1 MSPPVSD
8 FLDSL
13 RDWAA
18 HQPTIAGV
26 ALVGSHARGEA
37 RADSDI
43 DVVLLCE
50 EPHAFVAHT
59 SWIHSFGA
67 VERCLTED
75 WGMVTSLR
83 VYYTEG
89 LEVEFGM
96 TTLAWATV
104 PVDPGTQDVVSH
116 GMRILWDREGLLA
129 RLQEAVSAS

>member
-1 MSPPVSD
+1 VSPPVSD

-26 ALVGSHARGEA
+26 ALVGSYARGEA
-37 RADSDI
+37 RPDSDI

-75 WGMVTSLR
+75 WGRMFQRCWSAILSGCMRHRATPKLR
-83 VYYTEG
+83 E
-89 LEVEFGM
+89 
-96 TTLAWATV
+96 
-104 PVDPGTQDVVSH
+104 
-116 GMRILWDREGLLA
+116 
-129 RLQEAVSAS
+129 